1 MASIDYASTRNTTYR
16 GIRGILKSRMDK
28 GLVIVVFVMAF
39 AFHLAVLFNL
49 LPS

>member
-1 MASIDYASTRNTTYR
+1 MASIDYASTRNIAYR
-16 GIRGILKSRMDK
+16 GVRGILRSKTDR
-28 GLVIVVFVMAF
+28 GLVIVVFAMAF